1 MPRMTFYLD
10 EKNAESLKEL
20 ENKSRIVNEALRMYF
35 LNKEVLVKKQVKIE
49 NNIRELEAQL
59 ENERA
64 VLANVM
70 DEIMNIENNDNIRPE
85 NYMKTV
91 NILRTLP
98 DVQEEDLIFQ
108 AERLNVSVIQLKRW
122 LCLDGFMEDILE
134 DCVE

>member
-85 NYMKTV
+85 NYLKTV
-91 NILRTLP
+91 SILRTLP

-122 LCLDGFMEDILE
+122 LCMDGFMEDILE

>member
-1 MPRMTFYLD
+1 MTFYLD

>member
-10 EKNAESLKEL
+10 EKNAESLKES